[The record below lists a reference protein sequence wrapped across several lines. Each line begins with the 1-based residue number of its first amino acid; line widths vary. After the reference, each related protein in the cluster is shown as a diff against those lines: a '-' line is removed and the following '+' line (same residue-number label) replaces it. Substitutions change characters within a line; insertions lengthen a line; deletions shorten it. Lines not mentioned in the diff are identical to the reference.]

1 MAVLRA
7 RLGITEEKSSVDES
21 SSRVGVKDRALQA
34 KTQAFSNVW
43 PEVTITGSAIRDPE
57 MGQRNSFGGSFDLG
71 CRGGEDENLL
81 KRYINFHLRL
91 GVIVGVGVGVC
102 LILPFSVSFSNPQST
117 SLGL

>member
-43 PEVTITGSAIRDPE
+43 PEVTITGSAMRDPE

-91 GVIVGVGVGVC
+91 GVIVGVGVGVS
-102 LILPFSVSFSNPQST
+102 LILPFSVSLSNPQST